1 MQASIRHAIAS
12 QVGDEESY
20 ISLQNTQ
27 EIGTV
32 PKNILERNYE
42 ENKIQMVNKY
52 ICLNNLNSIF
62 NFVADFC

>member
-1 MQASIRHAIAS
+1 MQASIRHTIAS
-12 QVGDEESY
+12 QVGDEETY

-32 PKNILERNYE
+32 PRNILDGNNE
-42 ENKIQMVNKY
+42 ENKMQMVNKY